1 MTDDLVERLRE
12 RSRQYVDNEYNFDKR
27 AADRIEKLEA
37 DLKLSRWA
45 ELFEIQSNRIEQL
58 EAIMR
63 KLVEP
68 FKASKLLFG
77 AQHLRSVRVGD
88 QVVEELLAAMEG
100 KDD

>member
-1 MTDDLVERLRE
+1 MNEKTKAAWFLDADFTPTSTLVERLRLPE
-12 RSRQYVDNEYNFDKR
+12 RVVVNDAGFTMLFSSSD
-27 AADRIEKLEA
+27 KLEA
-37 DLKLSRWA
+37 AD
-45 ELFEIQSNRIEQL
+45 RIEQL

>member
-1 MTDDLVERLRE
+1 MSDDLVKRLR
-12 RSRQYVDNEYNFDKR
+12 NFPILEVSKLCKE
-27 AADRIEKLEA
+27 AADRIE
-37 DLKLSRWA
+37 
-45 ELFEIQSNRIEQL
+45 QL
-58 EAIMR
+58 ETIMR

-68 FKASKLLFG
+68 FKASKPLFG